1 VPTLVSIQ
9 NAVAAIAASGWRIV
23 VSGGVAQVAIG
34 RSSKPVT
41 LTSSGARSPRSPS
54 AWSTPKAWASLPAM
68 IAVGGSGRPRS
79 FLAWRSPASAVSS
92 SQCTSA
98 SSTGSPARRSAAW

>member
-23 VSGGVAQVAIG
+23 VSGGVAHVAIG

-54 AWSTPKAWASLPAM
+54 A
-68 IAVGGSGRPRS
+68 
-79 FLAWRSPASAVSS
+79 
-92 SQCTSA
+92 
-98 SSTGSPARRSAAW
+98 